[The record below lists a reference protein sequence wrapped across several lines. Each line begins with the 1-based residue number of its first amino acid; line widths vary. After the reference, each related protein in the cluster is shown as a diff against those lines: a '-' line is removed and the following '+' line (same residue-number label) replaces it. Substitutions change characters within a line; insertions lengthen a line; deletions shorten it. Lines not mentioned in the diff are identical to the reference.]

1 MTYTPVNRISGP
13 SVGKVVALGGGH
25 GLAATLA
32 ALRQVASQIT
42 AVVTVGDDGG
52 SSGRIRRELPVLPP
66 GDLRMALAALA
77 ADDAWH
83 QLIAEAL
90 QHRFGGQG
98 ALAGHSVGNL
108 LITGVTDVLD
118 SDPVAGLDAVGRI
131 LGAVGRVLPMSLAPL
146 EIAAHVSGLD
156 PAHPSDVH
164 RIRGQVAVATTP
176 GRVQSVELLPAEPPA
191 CPQACAAIADADHII
206 FGPGSWFTSV
216 LPHLL
221 VPELRRAI
229 ETSPGRRYVALN
241 LEPQA
246 GETDNFTLTELLKV
260 FTEHAPQMRIDGVIA
275 DRAAVTGSA
284 GLRTECQRLGARLVV
299 ADLVS
304 DESGTTHDP
313 GKYAQALRQVLC
325 EEAGVT
331 TRYDDRM

>member
-1 MTYTPVNRISGP
+1 MTYVPVNRIDGP

-32 ALRQVASQIT
+32 ALRQVTTHIT

-77 ADDAWH
+77 SDDDWH
-83 QLIAEAL
+83 QLVAGVL

-98 ALAGHSVGNL
+98 GLAGHSVGNL
-108 LITGVTDVLD
+108 LITGITEVLD
-118 SDPVAGLDAVGRI
+118 RDPVAGLDIVARI
-131 LGAVGRVLPMSLAPL
+131 VGAVGRVLPMSLAPL
-146 EIAAHVSGLD
+146 EIAAQVSGLD
-156 PAHPSDVH
+156 PGHPSDTH

-191 CPQACAAIADADHII
+191 CPQACAAIADADHVI

-221 VPELRRAI
+221 VPDLRRAI
-229 ETSPGRRYVALN
+229 ETSPGRRYVSLN

-260 FTEHAPQMRIDGVIA
+260 FVEHAPQMRIDGVIA

-299 ADLVS
+299 ADLATG
-304 DESGTTHDP
+304 EANTTHDP
-313 GKYAQALRQVLC
+313 TKYANALRQALC
-325 EEAGVT
+325 DEPV
-331 TRYDDRM
+331 

>member
-1 MTYTPVNRISGP
+1 MTYAPVNPLSEP

-25 GLAATLA
+25 GLAATLT

-42 AVVTVGDDGG
+42 AVVTVADDGG

-77 ADDAWH
+77 SNDQWH
-83 QLIAEAL
+83 QLVADVL

-108 LITGVTDVLD
+108 LITGVTEVLD
-118 SDPVAGLDAVGRI
+118 RDPVAGLDAVGRVV
-131 LGAVGRVLPMSLAPL
+131 GAVGRVLPMALAPL
-146 EIAAHVSGLD
+146 EIAAQVAGID
-156 PAHPSDVH
+156 PAHPSDTR
-164 RIRGQVAVATTP
+164 RIRGQVAVATTS
-176 GRVQSVELLPAEPPA
+176 GRVQSVELLPADPPA

-221 VPELRRAI
+221 VPDLRRAI
-229 ETSPGRRYVALN
+229 ETSPGRRYISLN

-246 GETDNFTLTELLKV
+246 GETANFTPTELLTV
-260 FTEHAPQMRIDGVIA
+260 FLAHAPDMRIDGVIA
-275 DRAAVTGSA
+275 DRAAVSGSA
-284 GLRTECQRLGARLVV
+284 GLRTESERLGARLIV
-299 ADLVS
+299 ADLA
-304 DESGTTHDP
+304 SGGSVTTHDP
-313 GKYAQALRQVLC
+313 TKYAHAMRQAMCDQPDVPIR
-325 EEAGVT
+325 
-331 TRYDDRM
+331 